1 MNKAQTAD
9 KDVDVSSDVAG
20 YKQAVDKL
28 SASISASVGS
38 GLLSEEAD
46 VVVDARELEG
56 KMQQKLTQ
64 TIDKAREALLGS
76 ISLAQ
81 TRREP
86 GRLAAN
92 LETLVADEVLRD
104 LCGDAVE
111 SAQEVLATLRAERE
125 EKERV
130 MTVSEVM

>member
-9 KDVDVSSDVAG
+9 KDVEVSSDVAD

-28 SASISASVGS
+28 SASISASVGTD
-38 GLLSEEAD
+38 LLSEDAD
-46 VVVDARELEG
+46 IVVDARELEG
-56 KMQQKLTQ
+56 KMQKKLTQ

-81 TRREP
+81 TRRES

-92 LETLVADEVLRD
+92 LETLVGDEVLRES
-104 LCGDAVE
+104 CGDVVE